1 MNMLPAETW
10 TSDFKRVV
18 EAIRYIDAHRLDQP
32 GLDQVA
38 AAVNLSPFHFQ
49 RLFTRWAGVSPKR
62 YLGFLTLAHARRM
75 LDGSASIL
83 DAALDA
89 GLSGPSRLHDLFVS
103 FEAVTPG
110 EAKRQGAD
118 LIIRYGVHPS
128 PFGPCLLGLT
138 DRGVCR
144 LTFLDADAD
153 ACDEAAQADL
163 ARHWPAAALIPAEAE
178 TAPYVRRLFLGRNG
192 DDTPL
197 RLHIRGTNFQIKVWE
212 ALLNLPQGKLI
223 TYSDLA
229 RAVGH
234 PRAARAVGN
243 AMNANPVAFCIPCHS
258 VIPVLR
264 GTLDFGDYATGPD
277 RRRAIIAWDA
287 ARAEGVAPP
296 AAP

>member
-1 MNMLPAETW
+1 MNVLPSETW
-10 TSDFKRVV
+10 TSDYKRVV
-18 EAIRYIDAHRLDQP
+18 AAIRYIDVHRMAQP
-32 GLDQVA
+32 NLEEVA

-75 LDGSASIL
+75 LEGSSSIL
-83 DAALDA
+83 DAALDS
-89 GLSGPSRLHDLFVS
+89 GLSGPSRLHDLFVN

-118 LIIRYGVHPS
+118 LVIRYGVHPS

-138 DRGVCR
+138 DRGICR
-144 LTFLDADAD
+144 LTFLETEEDS
-153 ACDEAAQADL
+153 AARTEL
-163 ARHWPAAALIPAEAE
+163 ARRWPAAALIPAEEE
-178 TAPYVRRLFLGRNG
+178 TAPYVRRLFVDEGGNE
-192 DDTPL
+192 TPVP
-197 RLHIRGTNFQIKVWE
+197 LHIRGTNFQIKVWE
-212 ALLNLPQGKLI
+212 ALLSLPQGKLI

-229 RAVGH
+229 QVVGH

-243 AMNANPVAFCIPCHS
+243 ALNANPVAFCIPCHS

-264 GTLDFGDYATGPD
+264 GTLDFGDYATGPE

-287 ARAEGVAPP
+287 ARAEGGPALVAP
-296 AAP
+296 